1 MPLDTDAFSKSTSCL
16 KSHDNSGQ
24 PLTLNQAI
32 LAVEHQ
38 RLVKYPLLLEQLAKQ
53 TPLQQQQPQAVSEDG
68 SGGAASEVVVATSA
82 SPEAAV
88 IKRCVDRSREILECI
103 DQQVAD
109 VQNKQK
115 LAEIQGNIDTSGL
128 ERMPDHPITAEYR
141 VRDGF

>member
-1 MPLDTDAFSKSTSCL
+1 MPRILMT
-16 KSHDNSGQ
+16 
-24 PLTLNQAI
+24 TLNDQPYQAI

-53 TPLQQQQPQAVSEDG
+53 TPPSQQQPP
-68 SGGAASEVVVATSA
+68 AASEDSSA
-82 SPEAAV
+82 ASEASSESAV

-103 DQQVAD
+103 DQRVAD

-115 LAEIQGNIDTSGL
+115 LAEVQPNLDTSGM

-141 VRDGF
+141 VS

>member
-1 MPLDTDAFSKSTSCL
+1 M
-16 KSHDNSGQ
+16 
-24 PLTLNQAI
+24 
-32 LAVEHQ
+32 
-38 RLVKYPLLLEQLAKQ
+38 KYPLLLEQLAKQ

-68 SGGAASEVVVATSA
+68 GVASEVVATSA

-141 VRDGF
+141 VRAGFLNALFLWKIIGGVENNVYSMPMRKTQLVG